1 MICVF
6 VCDLIL
12 KTPAKITT
20 FLWLG
25 GPFASHMFSMHCSMS
40 NARVP
45 WINAFV
51 GDPPLPLAYRRRCLC
66 AHSLP
71 PLSHSNNN
79 CYSCVR
85 IKKLYKNIVFF
96 FLIRFCRLPRVR
108 RRRKIVVTIVLLC
121 CGRRVES
128 TRTRV
133 HMCVCVCVHVC
144 IHTTLLQ

>member
-1 MICVF
+1 MLFIVLFLLYFCNYIYYCSFCNVYKQYLLLSVYVNFYRIYNIYIYSVRNETMICVF
-6 VCDLIL
+6 VCDLIS

-20 FLWLG
+20 FLRLG
-25 GPFASHMFSMHCSMS
+25 GPFANHMFLMHCSMS

-79 CYSCVR
+79 YYS
-85 IKKLYKNIVFF
+85 
-96 FLIRFCRLPRVR
+96 
-108 RRRKIVVTIVLLC
+108 
-121 CGRRVES
+121 
-128 TRTRV
+128 
-133 HMCVCVCVHVC
+133 
-144 IHTTLLQ
+144 